1 MSAVPP
7 TPPTFEEI
15 LNTPP
20 DKLPRNKQTEAVHK
34 RETWQQIYLPMI
46 VGGLI
51 VLAVGGLAVT
61 AGVTGN
67 TAATRV
73 WADVS
78 AAFVILQVMIVTLPL
93 LIVFGGLAY
102 GVMYLLKV
110 LPPYMKIAQDYTDL
124 AARKTEWA
132 MRYVVEPVLQIR
144 SAVAGLDK
152 FIQSVMKFVGQFG
165 VGK

>member
-15 LNTPP
+15 LNTHP

-34 RETWQQIYLPMI
+34 RETWQQIYFPLI
-46 VGGLI
+46 AGG
-51 VLAVGGLAVT
+51 VCVAVCVVAVV
-61 AGVTGN
+61 AASGSNG
-67 TAATRV
+67 AATTV
-73 WADVS
+73 WMNVS
-78 AAFVILQVMIVTLPL
+78 LVFLIAQFMVILFPL
-93 LIVFGGLAY
+93 LLLFLAAW
-102 GVMYLLKV
+102 GIGKLIHR
-110 LPPYMKIAQDYTDL
+110 LPPYLKIAQDYTEL

-152 FIQSVMKFVGQFG
+152 FIQTVMKFMGRFG